1 MSSPA
6 TALAL
11 SPDLGPYAPYDPYT
25 QIAQAFETHQHQFTY
40 AAYKIVHSREDA
52 DDVVQDAMIAA
63 CEHIGQF
70 RGESSLITWL
80 TRIVINR
87 ACMLLQHRRGKYSQA
102 VYKAKPI
109 DSVSVPS
116 VAPDA
121 ASLLLISELDDQVN
135 HAVASLPLKYRSAIA
150 LWMCTDGSYGSQ
162 CLNNTQ
168 KTRKFR
174 AIALLK
180 QRLAQRLACLPTG
193 SVVG

>member
-6 TALAL
+6 AALAL
-11 SPDLGPYAPYDPYT
+11 SPDLGPHAPYDPCA
-25 QIAQAFETHQHQFTY
+25 QIAQAFETHRHQFTY
-40 AAYKIVHSREDA
+40 AAYKILHSREDA

-63 CEHIGQF
+63 CEHIGRF
-70 RGESSLITWL
+70 RGESSLTTWL

-87 ACMLLQHRRGKYSQA
+87 AYMLLRHRCGKYSQA
-102 VYKAKPI
+102 VYEAKPI
-109 DSVSVPS
+109 DSISVPS

-121 ASLLLISELDDQVN
+121 ASLLLAGELDDQVN

-150 LWMCTDGSYGSQ
+150 LWMCTDGPA
-162 CLNNTQ
+162 CLSGAQ
-168 KTRKFR
+168 KTHKFR

-180 QRLAQRLACLPTG
+180 QRLKQRLACVPTG